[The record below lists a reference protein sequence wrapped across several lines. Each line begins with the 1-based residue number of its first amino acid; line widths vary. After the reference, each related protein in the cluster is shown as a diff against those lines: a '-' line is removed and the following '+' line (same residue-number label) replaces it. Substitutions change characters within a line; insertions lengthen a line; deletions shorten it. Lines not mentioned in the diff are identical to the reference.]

1 MTMGSIPVPGR
12 IVPARAPRRS
22 TRRRA
27 RSDVIAGVIVLD
39 RLAEAC

>member
-1 MTMGSIPVPGR
+1 MTMGSISVPGR
-12 IVPARAPRRS
+12 IVPAGAPRRS

-27 RSDVIAGVIVLD
+27 RSDVIVLD